1 MYKKTFELL
10 LKTMKDCVESTKKVY
25 SSIDNKDTFKTLYD
39 EIMEYE
45 IVVKEYSKYDR
56 DTINQIII
64 NHIEEDSTELEDLY
78 EDFMDEVNDYVEENS
93 SEEEEIEFWNDPS
106 LVYAAVQ
113 RNKKIIDNLLN
124 DKSESI
130 KRNQIESTSHFD
142 NESHIRS
149 IDDFVEDKDLQS
161 FDELN
166 K

>member
-130 KRNQIESTSHFD
+130 KRNQIESTSYFD

-149 IDDFVEDKDLQS
+149 IDDFVEDKDLKS